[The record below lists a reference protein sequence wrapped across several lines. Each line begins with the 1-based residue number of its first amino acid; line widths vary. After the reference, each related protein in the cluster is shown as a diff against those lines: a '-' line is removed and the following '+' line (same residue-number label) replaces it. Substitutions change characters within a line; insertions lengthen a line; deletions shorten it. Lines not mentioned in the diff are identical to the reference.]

1 MWDPVFLPSSAKL
14 LCLFLQDVL
23 WQNVGLNS
31 SGYLG
36 AAVLAW
42 TLFALMA
49 IFYLI
54 PVGAVQALLQVD
66 KLERF
71 KFFKVIMDVSLLQP
85 DAVVG
90 PLASPPVACCCLL
103 LTLPCCSGP
112 RQCFKWAQV
121 CQVFSACTGPVC
133 AGGASVQAEIF

>member
-1 MWDPVFLPSSAKL
+1 M
-14 LCLFLQDVL
+14 L
-23 WQNVGLNS
+23 WQNVGLSS

-42 TLFALMA
+42 TLFSLLA

-71 KFFKVIMDVSLLQP
+71 KFFKVIMDVSQHK
-85 DAVVG
+85 
-90 PLASPPVACCCLL
+90 SR
-103 LTLPCCSGP
+103 CCS
-112 RQCFKWAQV
+112 
-121 CQVFSACTGPVC
+121 
-133 AGGASVQAEIF
+133 

>member
-1 MWDPVFLPSSAKL
+1 MHAV
-14 LCLFLQDVL
+14 QDVL
-23 WQNVGLNS
+23 WQNVGLTS

-42 TLFALMA
+42 TLFSLLA

-71 KFFKVIMDVSLLQP
+71 KFFKVIMDVSQHK
-85 DAVVG
+85 
-90 PLASPPVACCCLL
+90 SR
-103 LTLPCCSGP
+103 CCS
-112 RQCFKWAQV
+112 
-121 CQVFSACTGPVC
+121 
-133 AGGASVQAEIF
+133 

>member
-1 MWDPVFLPSSAKL
+1 MRAV
-14 LCLFLQDVL
+14 QDVL
-23 WQNVGLNS
+23 WQNVGLSS

-42 TLFALMA
+42 TLFSLLA

-71 KFFKVIMDVSLLQP
+71 KFFKVIMDVSQH
-85 DAVVG
+85 
-90 PLASPPVACCCLL
+90 SSH
-103 LTLPCCSGP
+103 CCSGCS
-112 RQCFKWAQV
+112 CFRCWSSV
-121 CQVFSACTGPVC
+121 MLGRSAYVWSPVHLLLLKPV
-133 AGGASVQAEIF
+133 AVVA